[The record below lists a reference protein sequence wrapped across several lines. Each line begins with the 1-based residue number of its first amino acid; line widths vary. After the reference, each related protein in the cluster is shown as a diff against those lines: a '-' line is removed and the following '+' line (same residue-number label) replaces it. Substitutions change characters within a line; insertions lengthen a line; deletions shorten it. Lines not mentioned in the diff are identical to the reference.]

1 MKYKRRS
8 QFVSTVF
15 SYIYI
20 IVVFNVSFNVNKYP
34 IINNIKNAAT
44 SSKSLNKNALLCI
57 IFIEI
62 ER

>member
-34 IINNIKNAAT
+34 IINNIN
-44 SSKSLNKNALLCI
+44 NINNMLLLVQNH
-57 IFIEI
+57 
-62 ER
+62 